1 MINIEVCYSP
11 ELIHL
16 YELEGKIV
24 VVTDILRAT
33 SSMVA
38 GLGSGVK
45 SIVPVKEVVAC
56 EAYGKQ
62 GFLTAG
68 ERNGVKVPQFNFGN
82 SPFDF
87 MKEENRGKSIA
98 MTTTNG
104 TLAINKSKGAKKVVI
119 GSFLNLKAT
128 TEFLKIAQDDVVI
141 FCAGWKGRF
150 SMEDTLFAGA
160 LADSLKEHAN
170 IGCDAAVGAIAIYKA
185 HENDLLEFVLESNHA
200 QRLGKLNVKKD
211 IEFCMEQNKFDVVP
225 MLDGNFLSI

>member
-45 SIVPVKEVVAC
+45 SIVPVMEVAEC
-56 EAYGKQ
+56 DEYGKQ

-68 ERNGVKVPQFNFGN
+68 ERNGIKVPHFNFGN

-87 MKEENRGKSIA
+87 MLPENIGKSIA

-104 TLAINKSKGAKKVVI
+104 TRAINKSKAAKQVII
-119 GSFLNLKAT
+119 GSFLNLNAT
-128 TEFLKIAQDDVVI
+128 SAFLKEVSEDIVI

-160 LADSLKEHAN
+160 LADSLKENAN
-170 IGCDAAVGAIAIYKA
+170 IACDAAIGAITLFKS
-185 HENDLLEFVLESNHA
+185 HEKDLLNFVMQSNHA
-200 QRLGKLNVKKD
+200 KRLGKLDVKKD
-211 IEFCMEQNKFDVVP
+211 IEFCMEQNKFNVVP
-225 MLDGNFLSI
+225 ILNDNFLSV